1 MIVVIVV
8 VVMAIV
14 KNEFE
19 MHVSTGELGGDISEC
34 RHHRAAAATAARGRV
49 RATIGERGRRRS
61 CHAGES

>member
-49 RATIGERGRRRS
+49 RATIG
-61 CHAGES
+61 